1 MSRPALPLVSVL
13 LPAFNAH
20 RTLEACLRSIERQSW
35 RRWEC
40 ILVDDGS
47 TDATANLVREQARR
61 DSRLTVIRTAHR
73 GLLAALNTGLSH
85 CRGEYVAR
93 MDADDLMHRL
103 RLEEQVSMLETRPEL
118 SAVGCHV
125 RMFPRSRVG
134 AGYSEYE
141 TWLNSIDT
149 AERVARDAFI
159 ECPVAHPTLMLR
171 RARLTALGYRDRGW
185 PEDYDLV
192 LRLITG
198 GEKIGIVPRR
208 RLLWRRGPDTLSM
221 TAPEYATERFTACK
235 ASFLAE
241 SFLARTENYILWGY
255 GGTGRALRRALAALG
270 RFPSHILEL
279 HPGRLGNRIHGA
291 PVVSPSELPRLARQ
305 PVVVS
310 VAGAGPRSEI
320 RQRLTDM
327 GFTESRDYVCAA

>member
-1 MSRPALPLVSVL
+1 V
-13 LPAFNAH
+13 
-20 RTLEACLRSIERQSW
+20 
-35 RRWEC
+35 
-40 ILVDDGS
+40 
-47 TDATANLVREQARR
+47 AN
-61 DSRLTVIRTAHR
+61 
-73 GLLAALNTGLSH
+73 
-85 CRGEYVAR
+85 
-93 MDADDLMHRL
+93 
-103 RLEEQVSMLETRPEL
+103 
-118 SAVGCHV
+118 
-125 RMFPRSRVG
+125 
-134 AGYSEYE
+134 
-141 TWLNSIDT
+141 
-149 AERVARDAFI
+149 
-159 ECPVAHPTLMLR
+159 PTLVLR
-171 RARLTALGYRDRGW
+171 CSRLTALGYRDRGW

-291 PVVSPSELPRLARQ
+291 PVVSPSELPRLVRQ